1 MRPDPSC
8 LQKSAFSL
16 FTCYLFLFVE
26 EADIMSYT
34 NGNSLYACSENVD
47 EETGKILFDHGFQT
61 IS

>member
-1 MRPDPSC
+1 
-8 LQKSAFSL
+8 
-16 FTCYLFLFVE
+16 
-26 EADIMSYT
+26 MSYT